1 MKLCLLCVG
10 RLSLGYLR
18 EGAGDFE
25 GRLKRYAPLRVV
37 ELKEEKGGKQDPA
50 YIREQEGRRILDRIP
65 DGSFVVA
72 LDERGRSLTSEGLA
86 ELLERH
92 MLQAT
97 PELTLIIGGAYG
109 LSDAVRQRAD
119 LILSLSAMTL
129 THQMARLLLLEQLYR
144 GYTILRNEPYH
155 NR

>member
-1 MKLCLLCVG
+1 MKLCLVCVG
-10 RLSLGYLR
+10 RLSIGYLR
-18 EGAGDFE
+18 DGAADFE
-25 GRLKRYAPLRVV
+25 ARLQRYAPLRIV
-37 ELKEEKGGKQDPA
+37 ELKEEKGGKNDPVF
-50 YIREQEGRRILDRIP
+50 IRRQEGRRILDRIP

-72 LDERGRSLTSEGLA
+72 LDERGRSFSSEGLA
-86 ELLERH
+86 GLLERH

-109 LSDAVRQRAD
+109 LSDEVKQRAD
-119 LILSLSAMTL
+119 LLLSLSDMTL

-144 GYTILRNEPYH
+144 GFTIVRNEPYH